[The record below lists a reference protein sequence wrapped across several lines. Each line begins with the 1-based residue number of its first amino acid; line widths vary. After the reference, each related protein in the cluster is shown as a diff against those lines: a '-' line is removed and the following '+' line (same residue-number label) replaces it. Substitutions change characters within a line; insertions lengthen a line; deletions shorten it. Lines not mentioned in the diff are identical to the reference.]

1 MNAEL
6 FPYRVALL
14 KKSLFVPDKCCP
26 IRQFSFSV
34 VVFRSEES
42 YSVSERRP
50 AIMNQEKIGLFLK
63 DLRKESGMTQ
73 EQLAEKL
80 NVSNRTISRWE
91 NARTMPDFDFL
102 IELAKIYDV
111 SVEELLKG
119 ERTADMMEKQTEE
132 ALYNIAEYT
141 SSEKERLLK
150 NQHFFAWVGV
160 ICWIVFLGLKLAGLD
175 ETGITENIA
184 SFAAGL
190 AFAMSI
196 VSVIY
201 TSKHISK
208 IQEMKKR
215 ILKVK

>member
-1 MNAEL
+1 
-6 FPYRVALL
+6 
-14 KKSLFVPDKCCP
+14 
-26 IRQFSFSV
+26 
-34 VVFRSEES
+34 
-42 YSVSERRP
+42 
-50 AIMNQEKIGLFLK
+50 MNQEKIGLFLK

-119 ERTADMMEKQTEE
+119 ERTTDMMEKQTEE

-215 ILKVK
+215 ILKVKQCRKSQFVDLIPICTSSSEKAKL

>member
-1 MNAEL
+1 
-6 FPYRVALL
+6 
-14 KKSLFVPDKCCP
+14 
-26 IRQFSFSV
+26 
-34 VVFRSEES
+34 
-42 YSVSERRP
+42 
-50 AIMNQEKIGLFLK
+50 MNQEKIGLFLK

-119 ERTADMMEKQTEE
+119 ERTTDMMDKQTEE

-215 ILKVK
+215 ILKVKQCRKSQFVDLIPICTSSSEKAKL

>member
-1 MNAEL
+1 
-6 FPYRVALL
+6 
-14 KKSLFVPDKCCP
+14 
-26 IRQFSFSV
+26 
-34 VVFRSEES
+34 
-42 YSVSERRP
+42 
-50 AIMNQEKIGLFLK
+50 MNQEKIGLFLK
-63 DLRKESGMTQ
+63 ALRKESDMTQ

-80 NVSNRTISRWE
+80 NVNNRTISRWE

-119 ERTADMMEKQTEE
+119 ERTTDMMEKQTEE
-132 ALYNIAEYT
+132 ALYSIAEYT

-208 IQEMKKR
+208 IQGMKKR